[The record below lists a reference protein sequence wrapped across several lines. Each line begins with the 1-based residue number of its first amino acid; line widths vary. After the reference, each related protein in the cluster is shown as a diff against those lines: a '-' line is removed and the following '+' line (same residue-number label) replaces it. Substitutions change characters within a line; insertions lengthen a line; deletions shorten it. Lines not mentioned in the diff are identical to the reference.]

1 MNYRAFITVGQMVS
15 FGLVWGFDAV
25 KNIVQFYCTMI
36 EYRIYISICIY
47 TQNQSAISGKVFSGK
62 VATLGIGRY
71 HIP

>member
-36 EYRIYISICIY
+36 EYRIYIYQYVYILKINLQFPEKYLAEKS
-47 TQNQSAISGKVFSGK
+47 Q
-62 VATLGIGRY
+62 LLE
-71 HIP
+71 